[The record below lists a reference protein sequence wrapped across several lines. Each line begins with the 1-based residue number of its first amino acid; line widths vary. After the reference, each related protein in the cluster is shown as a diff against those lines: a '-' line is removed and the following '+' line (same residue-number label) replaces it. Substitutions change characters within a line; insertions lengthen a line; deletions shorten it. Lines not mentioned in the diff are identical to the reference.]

1 MRTGR
6 VAVGCAPA
14 RSRRKSPHKAPSSIR
29 TESGGRGP
37 RREVGREDDQLHA
50 GLAARQMHFVWG
62 WWRLLRSEA
71 WPRSGTKLDG
81 RGLSPVPLVMAVRET
96 ELPDVAPRAN
106 RRRPCVTIVVG
117 SGGFARCDPVSTT
130 QIEIQTQTPGSSPPC
145 LSPKSSQQPTTN
157 REPDTEPGR
166 LAQCEAVA
174 GVGDDD
180 FEDVVLDIA
189 FAPDESL
196 AIRIGVN
203 HALATASVTAGPIR
217 ASTLGATPWTAAKS
231 RTRCLMNGAAAGR
244 ASSRRLRDGTFWL
257 RDRRLRWFAPRELL
271 RHPGGPPF
279 PAASRKTA
287 CLSQL
292 HIRVAL
298 LCGGSGSVLARL
310 AVKSQDVV

>member
-1 MRTGR
+1 MTADRQGR
-6 VAVGCAPA
+6 RRLPA
-14 RSRRKSPHKAPSSIR
+14 RAIAARDARTKCLRRSEQNAAGE
-29 TESGGRGP
+29 TP
-37 RREVGREDDQLHA
+37 RREVGREADQLHA
-50 GLAARQMHFVWG
+50 GLGCAPDA
-62 WWRLLRSEA
+62 LRMGLVA
-71 WPRSGTKLDG
+71 TPRSRLGRAAVASWTDG
-81 RGLSPVPLVMAVRET
+81 AFPFPLVMAVREP
-96 ELPDVAPRAN
+96 ELPDVVPRCES
-106 RRRPCVTIVVG
+106 RSTVHRDGLG
-117 SGGFARCDPVSTT
+117 SHRASTVSTT
-130 QIEIQTQTPGSSPPC
+130 QIAIQTQTPGSSPPC

-271 RHPGGPPF
+271 
-279 PAASRKTA
+279 
-287 CLSQL
+287 
-292 HIRVAL
+292 
-298 LCGGSGSVLARL
+298 
-310 AVKSQDVV
+310 